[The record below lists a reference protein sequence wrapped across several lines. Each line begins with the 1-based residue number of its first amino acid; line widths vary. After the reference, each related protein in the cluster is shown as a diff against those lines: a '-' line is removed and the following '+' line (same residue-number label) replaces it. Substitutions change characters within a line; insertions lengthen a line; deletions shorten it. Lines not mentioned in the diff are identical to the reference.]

1 MLYTNNNKLI
11 QILTTRKGAGMS
23 VAGAT
28 IVMIVIMLVFAIM
41 PAYSSITDQLKN
53 NEAKVVYLT
62 ELKNKQTTMEELSE
76 EYSLNENLINKYN
89 RYMNSDYNTEV
100 VLANLNQIG
109 INHNSVLATAAFADA
124 VSPVDPGLL
133 EYLNLLEVP
142 LNLSYVGTIP
152 NLSQVL
158 SDIEKYP
165 VPINISA
172 ISFSHFKG
180 TDGSMDADELISIDP
195 RFTLQITA
203 SYFIWG
209 AQQ

>member
-11 QILTTRKGAGMS
+11 QILTTRRGAGMS

-62 ELKNKQTTMEELSE
+62 ELKNKQATMEQLSE
-76 EYSLNENLINKYN
+76 EYTLNENLINKYN

-100 VLANLNQIG
+100 FLANLNQIG
-109 INHNSVLATAAFADA
+109 INHNSVLVSVAFADA
-124 VSPVDPGLL
+124 VSPEDPGLL

-142 LNLSYVGTIP
+142 LNLTYVGTIP
-152 NLSQVL
+152 NLTQVL

-165 VPINISA
+165 VPINISS
-172 ISFSHFKG
+172 ISYTHFNG
-180 TDGSMDADELISIDP
+180 TDGSIDEDELISIDP
-195 RFTLQITA
+195 RFNLQITA

-209 AQQ
+209 VQQ